1 MSDKK
6 LQKNEAGGSV
16 LKFVLNNKA
25 MLLLI
30 LAFIVSVIATGGNT
44 LSEYNLT
51 SLLRQ
56 IPAYGIMAI
65 GYTIVFATGQ
75 FDMSAGAVLSLCTI
89 MYAKWSFQFPL
100 PVAILAAIALGAVL
114 ECVNAIVIRGF
125 NLNAFVLT
133 LATGEVI
140 NGIAGQ
146 ITGGANISGL
156 SDSTK
161 FFGQYLIMGR
171 IPVSFVVA
179 VTVVLLA
186 AGMLYKTRFGR
197 HLIATG
203 GNLEAAKV
211 SGIKIN
217 AIRIAAFTI
226 LGGCAG
232 ITSILLTGR
241 LGMGSPSAGST
252 YTLDCIAAV
261 VIGGTPQHGG
271 KAKVGGSLFGMFL
284 IVVIN
289 NMLSLLGINTYW
301 QMATKGL
308 IIVLAIVLDSLSER
322 FAAAQSAKG

>member
-1 MSDKK
+1 MTKEK
-6 LQKNEAGGSV
+6 LQTKDMGSAV

-30 LAFIVSVIATGGNT
+30 LAFIVSVIVTGGNT
-44 LSEYNLT
+44 VSAYNLT

-56 IPAYGIMAI
+56 IPAYAVMAI

-89 MYAKWSFQFPL
+89 MYAKWSLQYPL
-100 PVAILAAIALGAVL
+100 VVAIIGALALGAL
-114 ECVNAIVIRGF
+114 MEFINAVIIRSF

-133 LATGEVI
+133 LATGEI
-140 NGIAGQ
+140 IEGIAGQ
-146 ITGGANISGL
+146 ITGGANVSGL
-156 SDSTK
+156 ADSTK
-161 FFGQYLIMGR
+161 FFGQYLIFGK
-171 IPVSFVVA
+171 IPFSFIVA
-179 VTVVLLA
+179 VSVVLLA

-217 AIRIAAFTI
+217 AIRIAAFSI
-226 LGGCAG
+226 LGLCAG

-241 LGMGSPSAGST
+241 LGMGSPSVGST

-308 IIVLAIVLDSLSER
+308 IIVLAIVLDSLSEK